1 MALQLRRLMSTN
13 CLDFNNCSMIA
24 PAMLQFKAV
33 PNFPCSC
40 VSFSPNSFIKSKHWR
55 NSPLCSARQGSL
67 NSVMAGGKGY
77 MPNFP
82 THELLR
88 NRSFSS
94 IRSKFQPS
102 AKANGLVKDGI
113 DGDIKSTTPPMIN
126 VKKKRNKSLSIFYE
140 NTGQLGTEIISHP
153 VTRSAEEIPSERK
166 AINDSENK
174 KGSTKSR
181 SKVKVGKALKRENK
195 NYNSKKHEEISE
207 SCSSSASAETI
218 ELKKTSRA
226 KKRRVASALQIAQNK
241 STNAFTEGVKTRNQ
255 QLMPLYPPSG
265 KSVVVV
271 ESVTK
276 ARVIQD
282 YLGEKYEVLASYGHV
297 RDLARRSGSVRPD
310 DNFSLVWEVP
320 SSAWTHLK
328 SIKIALSRQKVT
340 SIRTMLIYM
349 VMVTTSQ
356 ELNSAENLILASDPD
371 REGEA
376 IAWHIIEMLQLQDAL
391 NENINVARVVFHEIT
406 ESSIKSALQAPR
418 EIDSNLVNA
427 YLARRALDYLIG
439 FSISPLLWRKLP
451 GCQSAGRVQSAALAL
466 ICNRETEIEQFKP
479 QEYWTVGAEFSGTF
493 SDTSGRSTISS
504 NLTHI
509 NSKRSISSNLT
520 HINSKRLD
528 RLSIISKA
536 EAEAIQKKLAQQ
548 LYEGIKLSDKEAA
561 GLITYMR
568 TDGMHISNDAAVDIN
583 SFVGERYGGKFASKG
598 IRKYFKKVKNAQEAH
613 EAIRPTNIRRLPST
627 LGGILDGDSLKL
639 YSLIWSRT
647 MACQMESASIDMI
660 QVDIGNKGG
669 DMVLRSVGSR
679 TGFLGYE
686 AVYKVSSLCECLREI
701 RREGDPKNPTRERQS
716 YSPST
721 PQSDI
726 VTPSPHQVAVTHFP
740 TSVATPKP
748 VRPILPTHE
757 SNQGMPPTPS
767 SCHLEHHPASFVGTD
782 RGHHCGRDH
791 PSLSNIRVAAPPYR
805 SSPSLD
811 GRPSIGSSFG
821 SITYDSPVGP
831 TPSHLSQ
838 PFALPDL
845 DPASVILIEKCIKK
859 KSSPEPEI
867 ECIHF
872 VDANDIADDEDFLED
887 ETEVIK
893 VDSLHDINPELG
905 SLEPLDLDTLIHP
918 DPNLIK
924 DIPLDKVCMDD
935 INLIPKEADLTL
947 NTLKLNS
954 EDSDLIVSPTKETSN
969 NSDLISNNSDEDN
982 LDLEVSQ
989 LDLLPELD
997 PDLIDPKSI
1006 ELRVMTK
1013 HDPIE
1018 NTNMSL
1024 EDRNL
1029 KLKDFELNWN
1039 NEHSL
1044 VLLESILGVA
1054 PLDLHL
1060 KESVLPDW
1068 AYHIT
1073 PPTDWNENISPRF
1086 HVVPTSNLDT
1096 LPHLDRDAGVDGSY
1110 HKEDGSDEAA
1120 FVVLQELKV
1129 KDSLSL
1135 IKVDLTQ
1142 HYTKPPSR
1150 YSEGALVKKLEEL
1163 GIGRPS
1169 TYASIMK
1176 VLQDRSYVTMK
1187 NRVLHPEFRGR
1198 MVSEFLSHHFSE
1210 VTNYSF
1216 TADMETELDNVS
1228 AGTTEWKGLLRDYWS
1243 RFIEYCN
1250 LASNAH
1256 IHQVEKM
1263 LEEKFGHILFSS
1275 LPNDSRLCPSCEE
1288 GTLRFK
1294 VSRFGS
1300 GYFIG
1305 CDQHPRCKFIAGT
1318 IFNDDEDTV
1327 DADKPE
1333 SFPPK
1338 LLGYNPGSN
1347 EKIYLKNGPY
1357 GHYVQ
1362 LGDDRTGCPPK
1373 RSSVT
1378 EGTDIKSITLE
1389 DAIDL
1394 LQYPI
1399 NLGNHPD
1406 DGHPVLLKHSR
1417 IGFSIKHR
1425 RTVSQVPK
1433 SMKPKSITLAT
1444 GMKLLNSKN
1453 AKQCGRPKGKPK
1465 SEELEEAEALFG

>member
-1 MALQLRRLMSTN
+1 MALQLRRLISTN

-77 MPNFP
+77 TPNFP
-82 THELLR
+82 AHELLR
-88 NRSFSS
+88 NRSISS

-113 DGDIKSTTPPMIN
+113 DGDIKSTPQMIN

-140 NTGQLGTEIISHP
+140 NSGQLGTEIVSHP

-174 KGSTKSR
+174 KGSIKSR
-181 SKVKVGKALKRENK
+181 SKVKGGKGLKRENK

-207 SCSSSASAETI
+207 SCSSSASPETI
-218 ELKKTSRA
+218 EVKKASRA

-265 KSVVVV
+265 KSVVIV

-328 SIKIALSRQKVT
+328 SIKIALS
-340 SIRTMLIYM
+340 
-349 VMVTTSQ
+349 
-356 ELNSAENLILASDPD
+356 SAENLILASDPD

-391 NENINVARVVFHEIT
+391 NENINVSRVVFHEIT

-493 SDTSGRSTISS
+493 SDTLGRST
-504 NLTHI
+504 
-509 NSKRSISSNLT
+509 ISSNLT

-528 RLSIISKA
+528 RLSIISKE
-536 EAEAIQKKLAQQ
+536 EAEAIQKKVNSSKFEVIDVKRSKVQRNPPMPYITSTLQQDSANKLHFTTAYTMKLAQQ
-548 LYEGIKLSDKEAA
+548 LYEGIKLSDKESA

-568 TDGMHISNDAAVDIN
+568 TDGMHISNEAAVDIN

-686 AVYKVSSLCECLREI
+686 AVYK
-701 RREGDPKNPTRERQS
+701 
-716 YSPST
+716 
-721 PQSDI
+721 
-726 VTPSPHQVAVTHFP
+726 
-740 TSVATPKP
+740 
-748 VRPILPTHE
+748 
-757 SNQGMPPTPS
+757 
-767 SCHLEHHPASFVGTD
+767 
-782 RGHHCGRDH
+782 
-791 PSLSNIRVAAPPYR
+791 
-805 SSPSLD
+805 
-811 GRPSIGSSFG
+811 
-821 SITYDSPVGP
+821 
-831 TPSHLSQ
+831 
-838 PFALPDL
+838 
-845 DPASVILIEKCIKK
+845 
-859 KSSPEPEI
+859 
-867 ECIHF
+867 
-872 VDANDIADDEDFLED
+872 
-887 ETEVIK
+887 
-893 VDSLHDINPELG
+893 
-905 SLEPLDLDTLIHP
+905 
-918 DPNLIK
+918 
-924 DIPLDKVCMDD
+924 DK
-935 INLIPKEADLTL
+935 
-947 NTLKLNS
+947 
-954 EDSDLIVSPTKETSN
+954 
-969 NSDLISNNSDEDN
+969 
-982 LDLEVSQ
+982 
-989 LDLLPELD
+989 
-997 PDLIDPKSI
+997 
-1006 ELRVMTK
+1006 
-1013 HDPIE
+1013 
-1018 NTNMSL
+1018 
-1024 EDRNL
+1024 
-1029 KLKDFELNWN
+1029 
-1039 NEHSL
+1039 
-1044 VLLESILGVA
+1044 
-1054 PLDLHL
+1054 
-1060 KESVLPDW
+1060 
-1068 AYHIT
+1068 
-1073 PPTDWNENISPRF
+1073 
-1086 HVVPTSNLDT
+1086 
-1096 LPHLDRDAGVDGSY
+1096 DAGVDGSY

-1135 IKVDLTQ
+1135 IKVDLSQ

-1327 DADKPE
+1327 VADKPE

-1338 LLGYNPGSN
+1338 LLGYSPGSN

-1362 LGDDRTGCPPK
+1362 LGDDRCGCPPK

-1406 DGHPVLLKHSR
+1406 DGHPVFLKHSR

-1444 GMKLLNSKN
+1444 GLKLLNSKN